1 MSDDFTDDSDGD
13 FEIFAQVLDPTEAHL
28 RCACLVAGGVPAM
41 LADANLVQTNELL
54 TLAVGG
60 VRILVPTTHMA
71 RAQAVIEAFERGD
84 LALSDDEIAGGS
96 AQTPA

>member
-1 MSDDFTDDSDGD
+1 MSDFVDGSDGD

-60 VRILVPTTHMA
+60 VRILVPTAYMA
-71 RAQAVIEAFERGD
+71 RAQSIIEAFESGD
-84 LALSDDEIAGGS
+84 LELSDDEILEDAPKD
-96 AQTPA
+96 PA